1 MARAQ
6 RPGRP
11 PPGGLS
17 VQDQAPGDSRGD
29 GWKGS
34 WGPARVRLTDL
45 AEDYARLLSSQDPAA
60 AEATGL
66 PSRALL
72 PDVGPE
78 ALAERS
84 MVERRLHQL
93 VRAVETPRSLTDGHG
108 ARSDGPGDDAR
119 DSTPGDGDPW
129 GTAPSA
135 VRVLRAHLLE
145 RLETSIDL
153 IDSAD
158 QGAELNILTSPF
170 QGVRRRLTTLP
181 TDLPGSTSSVQDWAD
196 LGDRYRAAPRALAGI
211 RDSLAVS
218 AAQGVLPPRGQVK
231 AVARQTDDLARVL
244 ASQAR
249 GETGDGGNGL
259 PEGVL
264 GRDLQAAAADAAQA
278 VAGLGRYLRGEL
290 APLAPAREGVGP
302 SRHARWVRRMLG
314 TSIDTA
320 EVYQWARQEL
330 VDVVAAQ
337 DALAAE
343 VLGTGARAGDLD
355 AHLRADP
362 STGMSPEEFPRW
374 AQGVA
379 DEAWDAVVG
388 HLLDVPDG
396 LGRPTVLLDTPGG
409 GVHYEEPE
417 PSRSLPGRVLRS
429 FAIGDETVWPW
440 AERTTVLHESV
451 PGHHAHSGA
460 QSLDPSLTLWQRH
473 LGKVPGCNEGWA
485 LYAERLAIE
494 TGLLSKPADRFGW
507 LAARRWRIVRVLVD
521 LGVHSWLPVPAEI
534 AALPGAG
541 GGTQWDRP
549 TVEAALRAHTVLGE
563 GFLQFEVDKQ
573 LGWPAQGLAY
583 VLGERVWLEGRERAQ
598 HSARAAG
605 EELDLRAFHNRGI
618 GLGSVGLDLLT
629 RELG

>member
-1 MARAQ
+1 M
-6 RPGRP
+6 
-11 PPGGLS
+11 
-17 VQDQAPGDSRGD
+17 QDQAPGDSRGD
-29 GWKGS
+29 GWNGS

-45 AEDYARLLSSQDPAA
+45 ADDYARLLASQDPVA

-93 VRAVETPRSLTDGHG
+93 VRAVETPRPLTGGHG

-129 GTAPSA
+129 RTAPSA

-153 IDSAD
+153 IESAD
-158 QGAELNILTSPF
+158 QGAELNILT
-170 QGVRRRLTTLP
+170 
-181 TDLPGSTSSVQDWAD
+181 
-196 LGDRYRAAPRALAGI
+196 
-211 RDSLAVS
+211 
-218 AAQGVLPPRGQVK
+218 VLPPRGQVK
-231 AVARQTDDLARVL
+231 AVARQADDLARVL

-249 GETGDGGNGL
+249 GGPSGGGHAA
-259 PEGVL
+259 PGGAL

-314 TSIDTA
+314 ISIDTA

-362 STGMSPEEFPRW
+362 STGMSPEDFPCW

-396 LGRPTVLLDTPGG
+396 LGRPTVLLDAPGG

-583 VLGERVWLEGRERAQ
+583 VLGERVWLAGRERAQ
-598 HSARAAG
+598 DRAQAMG
-605 EELDLRAFHNRGI
+605 ERLDLRAFHNRGI

>member
-1 MARAQ
+1 M
-6 RPGRP
+6 
-11 PPGGLS
+11 
-17 VQDQAPGDSRGD
+17 QDQAPGDGRGD

-34 WGPARVRLTDL
+34 WGPVRVRLTDL

-66 PSRALL
+66 PSRVLL

-119 DSTPGDGDPW
+119 DSRPGDGDPW

-218 AAQGVLPPRGQVK
+218 AAQGVLPPRGQVE
-231 AVARQTDDLARVL
+231 AIARQTDDLARVL
-244 ASQAR
+244 GSRSR

-264 GRDLQAAAADAAQA
+264 GRDLQAAAANAAQA

-362 STGMSPEEFPRW
+362 STGMSPEDFPRW

-388 HLLDVPDG
+388 HLLDVPAC

-429 FAIGDETVWPW
+429 FAVGDETVWPW
-440 AERTTVLHESV
+440 VERTTVLHESV

-521 LGVHSWLPVPAEI
+521 LGVHSWLPVPADI

-541 GGTQWDRP
+541 GGTRWDRP

-583 VLGERVWLEGRERAQ
+583 VLGERVWLVGRERAQ

>member
-1 MARAQ
+1 M
-6 RPGRP
+6 
-11 PPGGLS
+11 
-17 VQDQAPGDSRGD
+17 QDQAPGDSRRD
-29 GWKGS
+29 GWEDS
-34 WGPARVRLTDL
+34 WGPARAQLTDL
-45 AEDYARLLSSQDPAA
+45 ADDYARLLASQDPAA

-84 MVERRLHQL
+84 MVERRLYQL
-93 VRAVETPRSLTDGHG
+93 VRAVETPRPLTGGHG

-119 DSTPGDGDPW
+119 DSTPGNGDPW
-129 GTAPSA
+129 GMAPSA

-158 QGAELNILTSPF
+158 QGAELNILTSAF

-218 AAQGVLPPRGQVK
+218 AAQGVLPPRGQVE
-231 AVARQTDDLARVL
+231 AVARQTDDLVRVL
-244 ASQAR
+244 ASRSR

-264 GRDLQAAAADAAQA
+264 RRDLQAAAADAAQA

-362 STGMSPEEFPRW
+362 STGMSPEDFPRW

-417 PSRSLPGRVLRS
+417 LSRSLPGRVLRS

-485 LYAERLAIE
+485 LCAERLAIE

-541 GGTQWDRP
+541 GTQWDRP

-573 LGWPAQGLAY
+573 LGWPAQVLAY
-583 VLGERVWLEGRERAQ
+583 VLGERVWLAGRERAQ
-598 HSARAAG
+598 RWARAAG
-605 EELDLRAFHNRGI
+605 QGFDLRAFHNRGI

>member
-1 MARAQ
+1 M
-6 RPGRP
+6 
-11 PPGGLS
+11 
-17 VQDQAPGDSRGD
+17 QDQAPGDSRGD
-29 GWKGS
+29 GWEDS
-34 WGPARVRLTDL
+34 WGPARARLTDL
-45 AEDYARLLSSQDPAA
+45 AEDYARLLASQDPVA

-78 ALAERS
+78 ALVERG
-84 MVERRLHQL
+84 MVERRLHRL
-93 VRAVETPRSLTDGHG
+93 VRAVETPRPLTGGHG
-108 ARSDGPGDDAR
+108 SGSDGPGDDAR
-119 DSTPGDGDPW
+119 DRAPGDGDPW
-129 GTAPSA
+129 RTAPSA
-135 VRVLRAHLLE
+135 VRVLRSHLLE

-153 IDSAD
+153 IDSGD

-170 QGVRRRLTTLP
+170 QGVSRRLTRLP
-181 TDLPGSTSSVQDWAD
+181 ADRSGSASSVQDWAD

-218 AAQGVLPPRGQVK
+218 ADQGVLPPRGQVE
-231 AVARQTDDLARVL
+231 AVARQTDDVARVL

-249 GETGDGGNGL
+249 GDLIGGG
-259 PEGVL
+259 L
-264 GRDLQAAAADAAQA
+264 GRDLQAAAADAARA

-290 APLAPAREGVGP
+290 AARIPAREGVGP
-302 SRHARWVRRMLG
+302 SRHARWVHRMLG
-314 TSIDTA
+314 TRIDTA

-337 DALAAE
+337 DSLAAE

-355 AHLRADP
+355 AYLRADP
-362 STGMSPEEFPRW
+362 STAMSPEDFPRW

-388 HLLDVPDG
+388 RLLDVPDG

-417 PSRSLPGRVLRS
+417 PSRGLPGRVLRS
-429 FAIGDETVWPW
+429 FAVGDETVWPW

-494 TGLLSKPADRFGW
+494 TGLLNGPADRFGW

-521 LGVHSWLPVPAEI
+521 LGVHSWLPVPTEI
-534 AALPGAG
+534 AALPGASG
-541 GGTQWDRP
+541 ESWWDRS

-583 VLGERVWLEGRERAQ
+583 VLGERVWLASRERALR
-598 HSARAAG
+598 SARVAG
-605 EELDLRAFHNRGI
+605 EEFDLRAFHNRGI
-618 GLGSVGLDLLT
+618 ALGSVGLDLLT

>member
-1 MARAQ
+1 M
-6 RPGRP
+6 
-11 PPGGLS
+11 
-17 VQDQAPGDSRGD
+17 QDQAPGDGRGD

-34 WGPARVRLTDL
+34 WGPVRVRLTDL

-66 PSRALL
+66 PSRVLL

-119 DSTPGDGDPW
+119 DSRPGDGDPW

-218 AAQGVLPPRGQVK
+218 AAQGVLPPRGQVE

-244 ASQAR
+244 GSRSR

-264 GRDLQAAAADAAQA
+264 GRDLQAAAANAAQA

-429 FAIGDETVWPW
+429 FAVGDETVWPW

-541 GGTQWDRP
+541 GGTRWDRP

-598 HSARAAG
+598 RGARAAG
-605 EELDLRAFHNRGI
+605 ERRDLRAFHNRGI